1 MGLAST
7 SSIFRLEQGRKIG
20 EGTFVSQCTGG
31 YWLQLMV
38 YQGLA
43 YHARERVTGRVV
55 ALKKSRVSL
64 RVKRTT
70 LEYEANI
77 LHLLAGHP
85 SIPTIFAFGRL
96 AHFEYIA
103 IELLGPSLNDV
114 LKEQGRFYLKSV
126 LQIAD
131 QMVRHFLANS

>member
-1 MGLAST
+1 MQGMSINKQYLPTCADRGRYFCKST
-7 SSIFRLEQGRKIG
+7 HILL
-20 EGTFVSQCTGG
+20 C
-31 YWLQLMV
+31 
-38 YQGLA
+38 
-43 YHARERVTGRVV
+43 ERVTGRVV
-55 ALKKSRVSL
+55 ALKKSRVSR
-64 RVKRTT
+64 RVKRTN

-114 LKEQGRFYLKSV
+114 LKEQGRFDLKSV

-131 QMVRHFLANS
+131 QMVRYFLSNS

>member
-1 MGLAST
+1 
-7 SSIFRLEQGRKIG
+7 
-20 EGTFVSQCTGG
+20 
-31 YWLQLMV
+31 
-38 YQGLA
+38 
-43 YHARERVTGRVV
+43 V

-70 LEYEANI
+70 SEYEANI

-85 SIPTIFAFGRL
+85 SIPIIFAFGWL

-114 LKEQGRFYLKSV
+114 LKEQGRFDLKSV

-131 QMVRHFLANS
+131 QMVCHFLSNS

>member
-1 MGLAST
+1 M
-7 SSIFRLEQGRKIG
+7 
-20 EGTFVSQCTGG
+20 
-31 YWLQLMV
+31 QLIV
-38 YQGLA
+38 YQGLV
-43 YHARERVTGRVV
+43 YHARESVTGRVV

-64 RVKRTT
+64 HIKRTT
-70 LEYEANI
+70 LEYEAKI

-114 LKEQGRFYLKSV
+114 LKEQGKLDLNSV

-131 QMVRHFLANS
+131 QIVRHFLSHS

>member
-1 MGLAST
+1 
-7 SSIFRLEQGRKIG
+7 
-20 EGTFVSQCTGG
+20 
-31 YWLQLMV
+31 MV
-38 YQGLA
+38 YQGLVC
-43 YHARERVTGRVV
+43 HARERVTGRVV

-85 SIPTIFAFGRL
+85 SIPTIYAFGQL

-103 IELLGPSLNDV
+103 IELLGPSLNDA
-114 LKEQGRFYLKSV
+114 LKSKGDLISSLCCKSLIKWCV
-126 LQIAD
+126 ISCPTPEQLTYNGPTALGPRTRPQFWI
-131 QMVRHFLANS
+131 RTSRYKTP